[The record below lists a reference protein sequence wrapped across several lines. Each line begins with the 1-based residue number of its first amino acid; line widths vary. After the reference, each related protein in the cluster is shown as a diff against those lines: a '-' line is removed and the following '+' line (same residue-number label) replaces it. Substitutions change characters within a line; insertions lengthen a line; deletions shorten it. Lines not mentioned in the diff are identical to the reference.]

1 MRMRHIGSVVFL
13 AAFSLATGVASARCQ
28 LQQLA
33 VLPVDM
39 QGLRPLVWAQ
49 INGQKARFLLD
60 SGNVYNNISRAAA
73 EQYHLPLESIAND
86 TAFVRGVG
94 GTETVKLTTVDN
106 FGFLG
111 LTLRKIPFLVFDQGS
126 SSEIAGLIGQNVLR
140 GISDVE
146 YDLAD
151 GTVRF
156 LKPVGCETQ
165 ALAYW
170 AVKTPY
176 SYVELK
182 SMSALEP
189 HLRSEVTINGQ
200 RMSVWFDTGDSRSTL
215 SLEAAKRAGITP
227 NSPGVTFL
235 GLGGGIGP
243 APVKMWVAPIDSFQI
258 GGEKVAHTHLMVADF
273 QPRDSEGFV
282 SGDFPDLI
290 LGDDF
295 FLSHRIYVAY
305 SQNKLYFTYN
315 GGPLFNLNL
324 PQFASG
330 ATAAPSASG
339 ASSPPSATSGAQPT
353 GDEPTDAAGF
363 RRRGMA
369 FASMREFDRALA
381 DLTRACELAPGDA
394 ENRYQRGVI
403 YRQQGQLKSA
413 LQDFDAALKM
423 QPDDI
428 DAHLARAELLNSNPE
443 ADPAAAA
450 TEIKSDLEAMRHLAA
465 PDADV
470 RLTLSSLYGD
480 RGDYPAAIAQVNQW
494 LDTHHTASEHA
505 EGLNERCWLRAK
517 ANQDLPEAL
526 EDCNQAL
533 ALTPSAAAEM
543 GTFIGTKLAPENPAF
558 LDSRGLV
565 YLRLG
570 RLKDAIRDYDSALN
584 TDPRMSTSL
593 YGRGLAELRL
603 GDKTSG
609 QADLAAAQKLYPGIA
624 QDFAGMGLTP

>member
-1 MRMRHIGSVVFL
+1 MRIRDLGSLVFL
-13 AAFSLATGVASARCQ
+13 AAFSLSTGVASAHCQ

-33 VLPVDM
+33 ALPVDM

-73 EQYHLPLESIAND
+73 EHYHLPLESIAND
-86 TAFVRGVG
+86 TAFVMGVG
-94 GTETVKLTTVDN
+94 GEESVKITKVDR
-106 FGFLG
+106 FGFFG
-111 LTLRKIPFLVFDQGS
+111 LTLHKIPFLVFDQGS
-126 SSEIAGLIGQNVLR
+126 SSEIAGLIGQNLLR

-156 LKPVGCETQ
+156 LQPVGCETQ

-200 RMSVWFDTGDSRSTL
+200 RMSVWFDTGASRSTL
-215 SLEAAKRAGITP
+215 SLQAAKRAGITP

-243 APVKMWVAPIDSFQI
+243 APAKMWVAPIESFQI

-282 SGDFPDLI
+282 SGDLPDLI

-305 SQNKLYFTYN
+305 SQKKLYFTYN

-324 PQFASG
+324 PQFTAGSG
-330 ATAAPSASG
+330 AAPSAPG
-339 ASSPPSATSGAQPT
+339 SSSAAGATSGAPPT

-403 YRQQGQLKSA
+403 YQQQGQLKSA
-413 LQDFDAALKM
+413 LQDFDAALKA

-428 DAHLARAELLNSNPE
+428 EAHLARAELLHWNPE
-443 ADPAAAA
+443 AGPASAA
-450 TEIKSDLEAMRHLAA
+450 TEVESDLDAVSRLAP

-470 RLTLSSLYGD
+470 RRTLSSLYGEV
-480 RGDYPAAIAQVNQW
+480 GNYPAALVQINQW
-494 LDTHHTASEHA
+494 LENHRLESQRAQ
-505 EGLNERCWLRAK
+505 GLNERCWLRAK
-517 ANQDLPEAL
+517 ANRELPEAL

-543 GTFIGTKLAPENPAF
+543 GTFIGRKLAPENPAF

-570 RLKDAIRDYDSALN
+570 RPKEAIRDYDSALN
-584 TDPRMSTSL
+584 TNPKMPTSL

-603 GDKTSG
+603 GEEAQG
-609 QADLAAAQKLYPGIA
+609 RADVAAAQKLDDGIA
-624 QDFAGMGLTP
+624 RFFADLGLKP